1 MRCPSLK
8 EKLSFYQGDT
18 ERSDEWNLEEL
29 LLDEI
34 VVKDLHSLAVKG
46 NPVSNKEWNDFE
58 EVLTRYLPQ
67 FMAVLRN
74 KDNNLTYRETRVCML
89 IKLRF
94 IPSEIRVLLN
104 LSSQQTTNTRS
115 SINKK
120 LFGKES
126 AKSLDSNI
134 SRL

>member
-1 MRCPSLK
+1 
-8 EKLSFYQGDT
+8 
-18 ERSDEWNLEEL
+18 
-29 LLDEI
+29 
-34 VVKDLHSLAVKG
+34 
-46 NPVSNKEWNDFE
+46 
-58 EVLTRYLPQ
+58 
-67 FMAVLRN
+67 MAVLRN

-104 LSSQQTTNTRS
+104 LSSQQATNTRS

-126 AKSLDSNI
+126 AKSLDCNI